1 VTDPRR
7 RLERK
12 SDELL
17 DEADR
22 LDALER
28 TIDAL
33 PAGSEE
39 LVQAAEHAEGQAGH
53 LHDVAREDEVLTRDI
68 AREKRA

>member
-1 VTDPRR
+1 VTDPQR

-17 DEADR
+17 DQADR

-39 LVQAAEHAEGQAGH
+39 LVQAAEHAEGQAGR
-53 LHDVAREDEVLTRDI
+53 LHDVAREDEKLTRQVTE
-68 AREKRA
+68 AKRS